1 MRVPRTASRQ
11 AAESSSGSPSLRA
24 KSFAVPAG
32 TTASGN
38 PAWPAA
44 AATGAMLPSP
54 PATTTRSAPDSTAAA
69 TSSMPNRLT
78 SAPNDA
84 SRSAHSAGSLA
95 PERSF
100 ATSATRVTTRADPA
114 CVFLDAFDPA
124 MLLAPMGA
132 QARVF
137 VTRKLPGDA
146 LDRLRAEHDVE
157 VWPERL
163 PPPREELMARAPEVE
178 GLLSLLTDPVDAE
191 LIQAAPRLRAISN
204 YAVGV
209 DNVDVEAAAA
219 RGIPVGNTPDVLTE
233 STADLA
239 LALML
244 GIARRL
250 AEGEAFV
257 KAGEWATWE
266 PDLMLGRDL
275 HGATVGIVGHGRIGQ
290 AVGRRLEGFGC
301 EVLTNTR
308 TGGVSLEELLERADF
323 VTLHCPLTPDTRGLI
338 DAGALRRMKPT
349 AYLVNTARGPVV
361 DTEALAAA
369 LAAGELAG
377 AALDVTDP
385 EPLPGDHPLLAA
397 PNLLVVPH
405 IASAT
410 HATRGR
416 MADIA
421 VDNLLA
427 GLAGEPMPHS
437 VTPRAP

>member
-1 MRVPRTASRQ
+1 
-11 AAESSSGSPSLRA
+11 
-24 KSFAVPAG
+24 
-32 TTASGN
+32 
-38 PAWPAA
+38 
-44 AATGAMLPSP
+44 
-54 PATTTRSAPDSTAAA
+54 
-69 TSSMPNRLT
+69 
-78 SAPNDA
+78 
-84 SRSAHSAGSLA
+84 
-95 PERSF
+95 
-100 ATSATRVTTRADPA
+100 
-114 CVFLDAFDPA
+114 

-146 LDRLRAEHDVE
+146 LVRLRAEHDVE

-308 TGGVSLEELLERADF
+308 TGGVSLGELLERADF

-385 EPLPGDHPLLAA
+385 EPLPGDHPLLGA